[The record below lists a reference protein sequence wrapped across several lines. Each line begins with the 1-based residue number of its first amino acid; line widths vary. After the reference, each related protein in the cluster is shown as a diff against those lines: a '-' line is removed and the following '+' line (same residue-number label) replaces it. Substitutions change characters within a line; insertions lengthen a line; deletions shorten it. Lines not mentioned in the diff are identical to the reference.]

1 MVATGGNSEMEID
14 MEMTYLRWPDD
25 LHWAVIKKEAAESG
39 TNEYR
44 RGTYPEEGKSFVLLN
59 SRL

>member
-25 LHWAVIKKEAAESG
+25 LQWAVIKKETVESG

-44 RGTYPEEGKSFVLLN
+44 RGNLTQGRHKLCALE
-59 SRL
+59 